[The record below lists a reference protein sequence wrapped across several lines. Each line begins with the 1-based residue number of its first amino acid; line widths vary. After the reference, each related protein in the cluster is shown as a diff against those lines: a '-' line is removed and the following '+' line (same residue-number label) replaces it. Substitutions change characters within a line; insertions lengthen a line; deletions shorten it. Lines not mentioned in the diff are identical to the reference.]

1 MNEVLP
7 RIDSRGRRVGGQP
20 SVIRVFNRKVSIVPS
35 DSIRVRTGGGV
46 PARVVL
52 NDAKMQ
58 KGGLVRVVEAKPLAE
73 RLAEKA
79 ALAKKGEEPMATV
92 KVEELKEEPK
102 LPPQKVVDE
111 PSMPMPAPMSETEE
125 RLTDLLEVAQE
136 VKPQADA
143 AQAAESAEGENV
155 VIIPELPE
163 KPEVEEAVGEEP
175 KGWSPPE
182 QPTSFKKKRKKNRRN
197 RHSMMAAEGDLAVLG
212 G

>member
-1 MNEVLP
+1 MNKVLP
-7 RIDSRGRRVGGQP
+7 RIDSRGRLVGVQP
-20 SVIRVFNRKVSIVPS
+20 SVISVFNRKVNIVPS
-35 DSIRVRTGGGV
+35 DARRVRVGGGV
-46 PARVVL
+46 PTRVVL

-73 RLAEKA
+73 RLAGKA
-79 ALAKKGEEPMATV
+79 ALAKKEEKPMETV
-92 KVEELKEEPK
+92 KVEGPKEEPK

-111 PSMPMPAPMSETEE
+111 PSMPIPAPMSETEE

-143 AQAAESAEGENV
+143 AEAAERENV
-155 VIIPELPE
+155 VIIAELPE
-163 KPEVEEAVGEEP
+163 KPEANEAVGEEP

-197 RHSMMAAEGDLAVLG
+197 RHSMMAAEGDLL
-212 G
+212 